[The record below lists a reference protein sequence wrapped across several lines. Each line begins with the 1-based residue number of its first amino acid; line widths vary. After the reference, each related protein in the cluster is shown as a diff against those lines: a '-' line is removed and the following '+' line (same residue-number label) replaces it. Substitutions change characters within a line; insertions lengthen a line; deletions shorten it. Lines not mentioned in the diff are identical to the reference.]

1 MNSASEP
8 ALRRPTDVPRS
19 LCDAVQH
26 NCHISD
32 AAYAGDYGL
41 CTYLLKMREYYRWE
55 QGIAL
60 GARLEHRSVASWLE
74 RREREWQQMQG
85 ASYVSLPV
93 AGRDYDPFAAEAIN
107 PELEPRGLVYS
118 AGYGRFGKPHFF
130 LGRLLSVERCHE
142 YTLRVS
148 TDEYARD
155 LVAPPAMTC
164 GQSIFVRRDSLHR
177 AIWERFEEWGFRRG
191 NSAMTRAMSSY
202 ALEAGVDQALERIT
216 DNEVETVVLHELG
229 EILAGDLLGTRWQEL
244 LVGVARTQ
252 AEVVA
257 RAVRDHL
264 ADCLSTLPALLALE
278 NAAALHFYFAN
289 LSGLRRELFPAL
301 SQAYQRWTDS
311 NDCSALRHSLR
322 DGQRHWLKVARSM
335 LALRRTR
342 GSRCAG
348 AIEALAGDIRL

>member
-1 MNSASEP
+1 MNRASELVP
-8 ALRRPTDVPRS
+8 RRPTDVPQS

-26 NCHISD
+26 NCHVSD

-55 QGIAL
+55 QGFAL
-60 GARLEHRSVASWLE
+60 GARLEHRSVAAWLE
-74 RREREWQQMQG
+74 RREREWQQMG
-85 ASYVSLPV
+85 DVSYIPLSI
-93 AGRDYDPFAAEAIN
+93 AGRDYDPFQAEEIN
-107 PELEPRGLVYS
+107 RELEPRGLVYS
-118 AGYGRFGKPHFF
+118 AGYGRFGKPHFL
-130 LGRLLSVERCHE
+130 LGRLLSVERCRE

-164 GQSIFVRRDSLHR
+164 GQSIFVRRDSLRR
-177 AIWERFEEWGFRRG
+177 AIWERFEEWSFQRR

-202 ALEAGVDQALERIT
+202 ALEADVDEALERIT

-229 EILAGDLLGTRWQEL
+229 EILAGDLLGPRWQEL
-244 LVGVARTQ
+244 LAGVARTQ
-252 AEVVA
+252 AEVLM

-278 NAAALHFYFAN
+278 NAAALHFYFAK
-289 LSGLRRELFPAL
+289 LDGLRRELFPAL
-301 SQAYQRWTDS
+301 HEGYQRWTDS
-311 NDCSALRHSLR
+311 NDGSTLRHSLR
-322 DGQRHWLKVARSM
+322 DGQRHWLKVAKSM

-348 AIEALAGDIRL
+348 AIEALAADIRL